1 VPRSSKR
8 SRIGR
13 SVHGAADFRRVGL
26 ARALSKLGYCSRS
39 QAEPLIWAGAVQL
52 NGVTKRN
59 PEAPVLFNHD
69 RIEVRG
75 EPVAAAQKLY
85 LMMNKPRG
93 LVTTAAD
100 EKGRPTVYAKLSGK
114 SPWVGPV
121 GRLDKASEGLLLLT
135 NDPEWAAKIT
145 APASHL
151 PKIYHVQVA
160 GVHDDDLT
168 HTLVKGL
175 VVASGEFLQVKDARV
190 LRRGKHRGDTKACG
204 AEQVYVAPGFS
215 PASACSTPQPQ
226 RTTWLAIILEEG
238 KNRHIRRM
246 FEKLGIEVLRVVRVS
261 IGPVELGDLAK
272 GAVRPLSPAE
282 KSAVDATLSR
292 VQR

>member
-1 VPRSSKR
+1 MAPP
-8 SRIGR
+8 I
-13 SVHGAADFRRVGL
+13 
-26 ARALSKLGYCSRS
+26 GYCSRS
-39 QAEPLIWAGAVQL
+39 QAEQLIRAGAVQL

-69 RIEVRG
+69 RIEVHG

-121 GRLDKASEGLLLLT
+121 GRLDKASEGLILLT

-160 GVHDDDLT
+160 GVQNDQIAQELI
-168 HTLVKGL
+168 KGF
-175 VVASGEFLQVKDARV
+175 VVANGEFLSVKDARS
-190 LRRGKHRGDTKACG
+190 LRYGDKN
-204 AEQVYVAPGFS
+204 S
-215 PASACSTPQPQ
+215 
-226 RTTWLAIILEEG
+226 WLAITLEEG

-292 VQR
+292 MQR